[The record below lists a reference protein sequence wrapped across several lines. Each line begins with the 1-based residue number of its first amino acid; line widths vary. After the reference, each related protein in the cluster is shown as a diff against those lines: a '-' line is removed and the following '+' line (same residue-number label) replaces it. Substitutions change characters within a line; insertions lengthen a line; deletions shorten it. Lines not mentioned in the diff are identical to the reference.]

1 MVPMRAQV
9 QMWMGSNQGQLGA
22 EGFIMG
28 TLYLSFGL
36 CVSALTYVVPCL
48 PSPAQRQ
55 GAGWGLLVGAA
66 AIYYQIVS
74 IYTWKTGYRWRWYF

>member
-1 MVPMRAQV
+1 
-9 QMWMGSNQGQLGA
+9 MWMGSNQGQLGA

-48 PSPAQRQ
+48 PSSAQRQ